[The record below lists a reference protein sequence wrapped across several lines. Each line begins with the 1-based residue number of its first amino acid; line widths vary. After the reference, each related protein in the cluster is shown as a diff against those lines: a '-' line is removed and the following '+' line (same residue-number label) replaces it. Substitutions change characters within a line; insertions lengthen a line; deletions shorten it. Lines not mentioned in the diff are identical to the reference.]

1 MLGKRIKDLL
11 GIEYPI
17 IQGAMA
23 WIADAQLA
31 AAVSNAGGLG
41 IIASAT
47 MTPQQLDAEIT
58 KVRSLTDR
66 PWGINIYYLS
76 EHLESIIDLII
87 QRRVPVVTTGAG
99 NPGKHITALKEAG
112 TKVIPVVSS
121 VALAKRLER
130 IGVDAVIA
138 EGMEGG
144 GHIGDLTTMSL
155 VPQIADAVKIP
166 VVAAGGIVEGRTF
179 LAAFVLG
186 AEGVQIGTRFLCSDE
201 CPIHENYKSAII
213 KASDRS
219 TVITGARYGHPVR
232 ILQNKLAKNI
242 LRLEDA
248 GAAAED
254 VQQVTVGTLKLAVET
269 GDIDNG
275 SLMAGQSSA
284 LVNRIQ
290 PAAEIVKEMFE
301 EAIDVYQG
309 LKRAMEDTL

>member
-1 MLGKRIKDLL
+1 MLGARLKELL
-11 GIEYPI
+11 KIDYPI

-23 WIADAQLA
+23 WIADARLA

-47 MTPQQLDAEIT
+47 MNKDQLDAEIT
-58 KVRSLTDR
+58 KIRALTDK

-76 EHLESIIDLII
+76 EHLDDVIDLVVERKI
-87 QRRVPVVTTGAG
+87 PVVTTGAG
-99 NPGKHITALKEAG
+99 NPGKHISALKNAG

-121 VALAKRLER
+121 VALARRLER
-130 IGVDAVIA
+130 VGVDAIIA

-155 VPQIADAVKIP
+155 VPQIADAIKIP
-166 VVAAGGIVEGRTF
+166 VIAAGGVVEGRTL

-186 AEGVQIGTRFLCSDE
+186 AEGVQIGTRFLCSTE
-201 CPIHENYKSAII
+201 CPIHENYKNAII

-232 ILQNKLAKNI
+232 ILQNKLAKSI
-242 LRLEDA
+242 LRLEEA
-248 GAAAED
+248 GAAIED
-254 VQQVTVGTLKLAVET
+254 VQHVTVGTLKLAVES
-269 GDIDNG
+269 GDVENG

-284 LVNRIQ
+284 MVTKIQ
-290 PAAEIVKEMFE
+290 PVQEIVQEMYN
-301 EAIDVYQG
+301 EANEAYKR
-309 LKRAMEDTL
+309 LKDAMEG

>member
-1 MLGKRIKDLL
+1 MLGARLKELL
-11 GIEYPI
+11 NIDYPI

-23 WIADAQLA
+23 WIADARLA

-47 MTPQQLDAEIT
+47 MNRDQLDAEIT
-58 KVRSLTDR
+58 KIRSLTNK

-76 EHLESIIDLII
+76 EHLDDVIDLVVDRKI
-87 QRRVPVVTTGAG
+87 PVVTTGAG
-99 NPGKHITALKEAG
+99 NPGKHISALKNAG

-130 IGVDAVIA
+130 VGVDAIIA

-166 VVAAGGIVEGRTF
+166 VIAAGGVVEGRTL

-186 AEGVQIGTRFLCSDE
+186 AEGVQIGTRFLCSNE
-201 CPIHENYKSAII
+201 CPIHENYKNAII

-232 ILQNKLAKNI
+232 ILQNKLAKSI

-248 GAAAED
+248 GAAIED
-254 VQQVTVGTLKLAVET
+254 VQHVTVGTLKLAVES
-269 GDIDNG
+269 GDVENG

-284 LVNRIQ
+284 MVTKIQ
-290 PAAEIVKEMFE
+290 PVSEIVQEMYN
-301 EAIDVYQG
+301 EANEAYVR
-309 LKRAMEDTL
+309 LKDAMEG